1 MRSRTLVAIVVPLV
15 AVAVAI
21 VGATAM
27 ADEEGQSFSA
37 LLTGYREV
45 PAVNSPASGSL
56 TAVVNAGQTSIAY
69 TLTYSGFTSAPSA
82 AHLHFA
88 QKGVAGGVVA
98 FLCGGGGKPDCPPSG
113 TVSGTITAADIQA
126 VPAQGIAAGDL
137 TSVLRAMRAKRIYVN
152 VHTPNFP
159 NGEIRGQV
167 H

>member
-1 MRSRTLVAIVVPLV
+1 MRYRRAAAILVPLV
-15 AVAVAI
+15 AVAVVA
-21 VGATAM
+21 ATAL
-27 ADEEGQSFSA
+27 ADEEGHTFNAS
-37 LLTGYREV
+37 LTGYREV
-45 PAVNSPASGSL
+45 PAVNSSATGTL
-56 TAVVNAGQTSIAY
+56 TALVSSDQTTITY
-69 TLTYSGFTSAPSA
+69 TLTYSGFTTAPTV

-113 TVSGTITAADIQA
+113 SVSGTITAADIQA